1 MKVLFP
7 NLLPQ
12 LSREQYDGLKADI
25 EKRGVKVPIEID
37 ADTGQILD
45 GATRLK
51 ICNELGIKDIP
62 SIKRSFASEAEKK
75 EHALRLNMLRR
86 HMDVVAWGIAFK
98 KLLEVKGV
106 ELGQGS
112 SASKRWH
119 ESATVADLSKS
130 VGVPLRSAR
139 RRVEWAEALES
150 KPELLEKVQSGEL
163 SAKQAVAEIKKKRR
177 QKKKEQERSMA
188 ARKGEKAKL
197 QENIKFIHGDFR
209 AKKISEAIEIES
221 ISLILTDPPYG
232 KFATTLW
239 TDLAIF
245 AKRTLKPNGVL
256 IAYSGQMHLAEVF
269 SALSAHLT
277 YYWTIAALHTHGQL
291 RLWKYKVWNSW
302 KPIIIWTNG
311 KPKHEWFRDVV
322 EAGSTETKDLHDWA
336 QPTAQAKFLIE
347 SFSAIND
354 LIVDPMCGSGTIPI
368 AAYELGRRAIGVEQE
383 RRSYLIAKGRA
394 NADSSS

>member
-51 ICNELGIKDIP
+51 ICNELGMTQKDIP
-62 SIKRSFASEAEKK
+62 TIERRFSSENEKK
-75 EHALRLNMLRR
+75 EHVIRLNMLRR

-98 KLLEVKGV
+98 RLLEVRNVERKQGPKGISPTV
-106 ELGQGS
+106 GLIAEEL
-112 SASKRWH
+112 
-119 ESATVADLSKS
+119 S
-130 VGVPLRSAR
+130 VPRSTAFR
-139 RRVEWAEALES
+139 RLEWAEALES
-150 KPELLEKVQSGEL
+150 KPELLEKVQRGEL

-188 ARKGEKAKL
+188 ARKGEEAKL

-209 AKKISEAIEIES
+209 AKKISEAIGAES

-256 IAYSGQMHLAEVF
+256 IVYSGQMHLAEVF